1 MSQTHWKKMTNP
13 NYFGAW
19 DLDGEVKT
27 FTITDVK
34 NEIVKNAQ
42 GEDDCVVVY
51 LRDAKP
57 LIANKTNLGTI
68 AKVTGSPYVEDWKG
82 KQISL
87 HTEKVRAFGTVTDA
101 VRVMDKVVEEAKV
114 PCEECGQLMKA
125 AFGMSVEDLAK
136 YTKNKYGKVMC
147 SECAT
152 KASKE
157 SAE

>member
-1 MSQTHWKKMTNP
+1 MSKTHFKKLTNQ
-13 NYFGAW
+13 NFLGSW
-19 DLDGEVKT
+19 SLDGEVKT
-27 FTITDVK
+27 FIITDVK
-34 NEIVKNAQ
+34 REMVKNAQ
-42 GEDDCVVVY
+42 GEEEVVVIH
-51 LRDAKP
+51 LQDEKP
-57 LIANKTNLGTI
+57 MIANMTNLKQI
-68 AKVTGSPYVEDWKG
+68 AALYGPYIEDWKG
-82 KQISL
+82 KAISL